1 MTGSVVLD
9 IVLVLILVAFLVH
22 GFRAGFTR
30 SLAGILGFV
39 LGGVLAFFLVPLIG
53 AWVADP
59 AWRIPAT
66 LGGTLLLVFG
76 GLFLGATVGV
86 AVSRRLP
93 RGPLRFIDRL
103 LGAALTV
110 VATALVF
117 SILAF
122 SVGTLGVPVL
132 SPAIA
137 TSNVVRT
144 IDSLTPGA
152 ARAFIARA
160 RAIAVEDGIPRIIQA
175 FAGPTPE
182 VPEGTPT
189 SAGLTAAAASV
200 VRITGTAFS
209 CGQNQSG
216 SGFVAAGNR
225 IVTNAHVV
233 AGVVE
238 PVVQTPGGQALPGRI
253 VYFDPVHD
261 LAVIRVDGLEPAP
274 LAPGPDLASGA
285 TAVTNGYP
293 FGGPFDADPAVVI
306 SLGPQLVVD
315 IYGRSPAERQVYTL
329 ASVVQSGEAGGPW
342 LDLDGRLAG
351 VIFAKGVESENVGY
365 AVAMTDVLPVISA
378 AAGLVEPVSSGSCV

>member
-9 IVLVLILVAFLVH
+9 IVLVLILVAFLVYGLRV
-22 GFRAGFTR
+22 GFAR
-30 SLAGILGFV
+30 SVSGILGFV
-39 LGGVLAFFLVPLIG
+39 LGAVCAFFVVPLLG
-53 AWVADP
+53 AWVPDA

-66 LGGTLLLVFG
+66 LGGTLVLVFG
-76 GLFLGATVGV
+76 GLLLGATVGV
-86 AVSRRLP
+86 AISRRLP
-93 RGPLRFIDRL
+93 RGPVRVIDRL
-103 LGAALTV
+103 LGAGLTV
-110 VATALVF
+110 VATAAVF

-122 SVGTLGVPVL
+122 SVGSLGVPVL

-137 TSNVVRT
+137 TSAVVRT
-144 IDSLTPGA
+144 IDSLTPEA

-160 RAIAVEDGIPRIIQA
+160 RAIAVEDGIPRIIEA
-175 FAGPTPE
+175 FTGPTPE
-182 VPEGTPT
+182 VPDQTPT
-189 SAGLTAAAASV
+189 SPGLDAAAASV

-216 SGFVAAGNR
+216 SGFVAAADR
-225 IVTNAHVV
+225 VITNAHVV

-253 VYFDPVHD
+253 VYFDAVQD
-261 LAVIRVDGLEPAP
+261 LAVIRVDGLAAP
-274 LAPGPDLASGA
+274 PLTPGPELGTGD

-293 FGGPFDADPAVVI
+293 FGGPFDADPAVIV

-315 IYGRSPAERQVYTL
+315 IYGDSPSERRVYTI
-329 ASVVQSGEAGGPW
+329 ASQVQSGESGGPL

-365 AVAMTDVLPVISA
+365 AVAMTDVLPVIA
-378 AAGLVEPVSSGSCV
+378 AAAALIEPVSSGSCV